1 MILYILSSLIFGYPY
16 QLSHSTDEK
25 TDLEGLTNFAI
36 DGTAGTTRAE
46 IQLSLKHLQPF
57 GFQIHHWPPK
67 FTSEEWEALQL

>member
-57 GFQIHHWPPK
+57 GFQIHH
-67 FTSEEWEALQL
+67 